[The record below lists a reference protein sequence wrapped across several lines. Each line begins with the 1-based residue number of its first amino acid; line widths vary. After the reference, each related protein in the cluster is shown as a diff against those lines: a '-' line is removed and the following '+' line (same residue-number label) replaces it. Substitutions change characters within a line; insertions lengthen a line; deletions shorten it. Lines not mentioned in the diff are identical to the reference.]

1 MDNKKLNNKE
11 MDNIKDLFGNK
22 INRFLKN
29 MIKLNRLIKMLCQ
42 LK

>member
-29 MIKLNRLIKMLCQ
+29 MIKLNGLIKMLCQ